1 MRYFELFAIPVDY
14 QIDLATVNKNY
25 LDLQRA
31 VQPDRH
37 ANSSSR
43 DKLLAV
49 QNAAEI
55 NDALQTLKHPVKRAE
70 YMLSELGVDIR
81 AEQQTLQDPLFLMQ
95 QMELR
100 EELEELSSS
109 SDPDAAIGQFE
120 QQIKQL
126 DGQYSAQLAVQL
138 ASADEQ
144 QWQQAAD
151 NIRKLKFVYKLRDE
165 LERIE
170 DSLFDD

>member
-25 LDLQRA
+25 LELQRA
-31 VQPDRH
+31 VHPDRH

-109 SDPDAAIGQFE
+109 SDPDAAINQFE

-126 DGQYSAQLAVQL
+126 DSQYSAQLAAQL
-138 ASADEQ
+138 ASDNEQ
-144 QWQQAAD
+144 QWQLAAD

>member
-1 MRYFELFAIPVDY
+1 MRYFELFAVPVDY
-14 QIDLATVNKNY
+14 NIDLATINKNY
-25 LDLQRA
+25 LELQRA
-31 VQPDRH
+31 VHPDRH
-37 ANSSSR
+37 ANASSR
-43 DKLLAV
+43 DKLMSV
-49 QNAAEI
+49 QSAAEI

-81 AEQQTLQDPLFLMQ
+81 AEQQTMQDPMFLMQ

-100 EELEELSSS
+100 EELEELASAN
-109 SDPDAAIGQFE
+109 DPDAAIANFE
-120 QQIKQL
+120 KQIKQL
-126 DGQYSAQLAVQL
+126 NEQYSAQLAEQL
-138 ASADEQ
+138 ASNDKQ
-144 QWQQAAD
+144 QYELAAD

>member
-14 QIDLATVNKNY
+14 NVDLATVNKNY
-25 LDLQRA
+25 LELQRA
-31 VQPDRH
+31 VHPDRH
-37 ANSSSR
+37 ANASSR

-49 QNAAEI
+49 QNTAEI

-100 EELEELSSS
+100 EELEELTTST
-109 SDPDAAIGQFE
+109 DPDAAIAQFE

-126 DGQYSAQLAVQL
+126 DSQYSAQLAEQL
-138 ASADEQ
+138 ASNDQQ
-144 QWQQAAD
+144 QWQLAAD

>member
-1 MRYFELFAIPVDY
+1 MRYFKLFAIPVDY
-14 QIDLATVNKNY
+14 NVDLALVNKNY

-31 VQPDRH
+31 VHPDRH
-37 ANSSSR
+37 ANASSR
-43 DKLLAV
+43 DKLMAV
-49 QNAAEI
+49 QSAAEI

-100 EELEELSSS
+100 EELEELTSAT
-109 SDPDAAIGQFE
+109 DVDAAIAQFE
-120 QQIKQL
+120 EKIKQL
-126 DGQYSAQLAVQL
+126 NTQYSAQLAEQL
-138 ASADEQ
+138 ASNNEQ
-144 QWQQAAD
+144 AYQQAAD

>member
-14 QIDLATVNKNY
+14 NIDLATVNKNY
-25 LDLQRA
+25 LELQRA
-31 VQPDRH
+31 VHPDRH
-37 ANSSSR
+37 ANASSR

-49 QNAAEI
+49 QNTAEI

-100 EELEELSSS
+100 EELEELTASA
-109 SDPDAAIGQFE
+109 DPDAAIAQFE

-126 DGQYSAQLAVQL
+126 DSQYSAQLAEQL
-138 ASADEQ
+138 ASDDEQ
-144 QWQQAAD
+144 QWQLAAD

>member
-1 MRYFELFAIPVDY
+1 MRYFELFAVPVDY
-14 QIDLATVNKNY
+14 NIDLATINKHY
-25 LDLQRA
+25 LELQRT
-31 VQPDRH
+31 VHPDRH
-37 ANSSSR
+37 ANASAR
-43 DKLLAV
+43 DKLMAV
-49 QNAAEI
+49 QSAAEI

-81 AEQQTLQDPLFLMQ
+81 AEQQTLQDPMFLMQ

-100 EELEELSSS
+100 EELEELSSAN
-109 SDPDAAIGQFE
+109 DPDTAIANFE
-120 QQIKQL
+120 KQIKQL
-126 DGQYSAQLAVQL
+126 NEQYSAQLAEQL
-138 ASADEQ
+138 ASNNEQ
-144 QWQQAAD
+144 QYQLAAD

>member
-14 QIDLATVNKNY
+14 NIDLAMINKHY
-25 LDLQRA
+25 LELQRA
-31 VQPDRH
+31 VHPDRH
-37 ANSSSR
+37 ANASSR
-43 DKLLAV
+43 DKLIAV
-49 QNAAEI
+49 QSTAEI

-81 AEQQTLQDPLFLMQ
+81 AEQQTLQDPMFLMQ

-100 EELEELSSS
+100 EELEELPSA
-109 SDPDAAIGQFE
+109 SDPDIAIANFE
-120 QQIKQL
+120 SQIKQL
-126 DGQYSAQLAVQL
+126 KARYSNELAEQL
-138 ASADEQ
+138 ASNDEQ
-144 QWQQAAD
+144 QYQHAAD
-151 NIRKLKFVYKLRDE
+151 NIRKLKFVYKLQDE